1 MGERIL
7 VVDDDRNVVRL
18 LQTYLESSGYTVFS
32 AWDGE
37 TALQV
42 LRTERPDLMIL
53 DLMLPRLDGWEV
65 TRLVRGDPKL
75 ASTPI
80 LMLTAR
86 VDEPDR
92 ILGLELGGDDY
103 VPKPFN
109 PREVLARVR
118 AILRRV
124 QGEMEPR
131 QVIVAGCLRIDVDAH
146 EVWIGGETAHV
157 TPTEFSILC
166 ALAERADRTLSRG
179 ELMDRALGYTYDGC
193 ERTLDSHIR
202 NLRHNLAQVGGE
214 GFGLRAIQTVF
225 GVGYRLCSTSEST
238 EVEAP

>member
-18 LQTYLESSGYTVFS
+18 LQTYLESSGYTVYT
-32 AWDGE
+32 ARDGE

-42 LRTERPDLMIL
+42 WRTQRPDLVIL
-53 DLMLPRLDGWEV
+53 DLMLPRRDGWEV
-65 TRLVRGDPKL
+65 TRLVRGDPSL

-124 QGEMEPR
+124 HGEMEPR
-131 QVIVAGCLRIDVDAH
+131 QILIAGCLRIDVDAH
-146 EVWIGGETAHV
+146 DVSVNGQPVHV

-166 ALAERADRTLSRG
+166 ALAECADRTFTRG

-202 NLRHNLAQVGGE
+202 NLRHNLDEAGGQ

-225 GVGYRLCSTSEST
+225 GVGYRLCTTPEGA